1 MPAVVGLLSKKT
13 FPEPFKKEGQAG
25 QPIQVSVSSSD
36 ESLVIEVEDFGK
48 PFDAERYRGP
58 DLDAVPNSG
67 YGLFLVKTI
76 ADSVSFDVARPSGT
90 RWSIVKY
97 RPGRGPTPGA
107 AGGKT
112 LG

>member
-1 MPAVVGLLSKKT
+1 
-13 FPEPFKKEGQAG
+13 
-25 QPIQVSVSSSD
+25 
-36 ESLVIEVEDFGK
+36 
-48 PFDAERYRGP
+48 
-58 DLDAVPNSG
+58 VPNSG